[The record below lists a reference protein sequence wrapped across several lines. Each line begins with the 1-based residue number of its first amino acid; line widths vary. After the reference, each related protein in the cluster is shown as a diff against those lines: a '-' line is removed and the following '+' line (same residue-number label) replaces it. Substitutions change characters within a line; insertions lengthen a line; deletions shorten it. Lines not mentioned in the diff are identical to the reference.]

1 MSDYPAG
8 ALKFEPTA
16 KQVAIRTIHDFPGMQ
31 WCVATASAGARHAS
45 DEEVADWDDVVTV
58 EPPVE

>member
-1 MSDYPAG
+1 MSGYQPGHVKHEPA
-8 ALKFEPTA
+8 TQ
-16 KQVAIRTIHDFPGMQ
+16 QVAIRTIHDFPGMQ

-58 EPPVE
+58 EAEA